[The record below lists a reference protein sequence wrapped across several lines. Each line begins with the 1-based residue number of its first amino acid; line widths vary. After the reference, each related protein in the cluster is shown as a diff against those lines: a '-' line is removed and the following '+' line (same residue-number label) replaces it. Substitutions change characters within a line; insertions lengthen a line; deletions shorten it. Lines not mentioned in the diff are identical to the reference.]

1 MNKMERKGMRYK
13 NKECELFSYLKTLI
27 RERKKNIYVIFST
40 FHFEGQTINNDF
52 YVALFLL

>member
-1 MNKMERKGMRYK
+1 MRYK